1 MIFEKNQFA
10 LIKRNN
16 RRCRRLC
23 RPWQTP
29 PLRLRVSPAVRHE
42 AARDEYPTGRD
53 DVARARGDPRP
64 GVRDNDFSLYGR
76 AVPHAHVRKYHLR
89 QRVEHSVYVAKTT
102 WTWIHTITDRH

>member
-1 MIFEKNQFA
+1 MA
-10 LIKRNN
+10 DAAVATSSLP
-16 RRCRRLC
+16 RRTTRSCTRRVPDG
-23 RPWQTP
+23 RDD
-29 PLRLRVSPAVRHE
+29 E
-42 AARDEYPTGRD
+42 AARDENPTGRD